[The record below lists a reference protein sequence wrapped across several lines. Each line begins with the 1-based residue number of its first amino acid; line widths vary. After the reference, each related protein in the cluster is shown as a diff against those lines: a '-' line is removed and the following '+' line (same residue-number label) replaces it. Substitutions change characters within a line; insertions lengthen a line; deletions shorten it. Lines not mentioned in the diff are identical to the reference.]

1 MIALA
6 LTVFTAS
13 LVGSLHCAGMCGG
26 FVAFYTGDPA
36 RGRASAPG
44 VQAAYSAGRLAAYAA
59 LGALA
64 GTLGA
69 ALDATGAL
77 VGVQRAAAALA
88 GLLIAVWGLAALS
101 ASLGAH
107 VPRLPVP
114 AAVTDLA
121 SRGLAVVGRRPPV
134 TRALALG
141 VLTGA
146 LPCGW
151 LWAFVVTAAG
161 TGSMVGGAALMA
173 VFWAGTLPVMLALG
187 LGLAALAGP
196 LRRHVPVACAVAMI
210 AVGLFAVAGR
220 VRAPE
225 LHGAGPGHGTA
236 APPAHSH
243 APR

>member
-26 FVAFYTGDPA
+26 FVAFYAGDPA
-36 RGRASAPG
+36 GRMRGAALG
-44 VQAAYSAGRLAAYAA
+44 GHAAYSAGRLAAYGV

-64 GTLGA
+64 GGLGA

-77 VGVQRAAAALA
+77 LGIQRAAAVLA
-88 GLLIAVWGLAALS
+88 GLLIAAWGLAALS
-101 ASLGAH
+101 ASLGAR
-107 VPRLPVP
+107 VPRVSAP
-114 AAVTDLA
+114 LA
-121 SRGLAVVGRRPPV
+121 LAGLVSRVLAGLARRPPI

-161 TGSMVGGAALMA
+161 TGSALGGAALMA
-173 VFWAGTLPVMLALG
+173 VFWAGTLPVMATLG

-196 LRRHVPVACAVAMI
+196 FRRYVPAACAVAMI
-210 AVGLFAVAGR
+210 VVGLLALAGR
-220 VRAPE
+220 MRPPE
-225 LHGAGPGHGTA
+225 LHGGGEHRA
-236 APPAHSH
+236 APAAHQH
-243 APR
+243 EAR